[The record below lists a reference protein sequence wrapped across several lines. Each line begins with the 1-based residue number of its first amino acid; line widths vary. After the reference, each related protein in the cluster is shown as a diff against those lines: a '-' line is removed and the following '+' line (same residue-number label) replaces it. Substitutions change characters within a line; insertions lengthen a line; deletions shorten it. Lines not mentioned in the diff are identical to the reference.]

1 MATSKFEQTIAHIV
15 AEGTKPQPA
24 MTKVA
29 SLEKRIDTLD
39 GDVAKSITKIA
50 SLLRSQSIE
59 PSYQDII
66 DFIGEG

>member
-1 MATSKFEQTIAHIV
+1 MSTSKFEKAIARIV
-15 AEGTKPQPA
+15 EEGSRPQPA

-59 PSYQDII
+59 PSYQDIV

>member
-1 MATSKFEQTIAHIV
+1 MSTSKFEKAIARIV
-15 AEGTKPQPA
+15 EEGSRPQPA

-29 SLEKRIDTLD
+29 SLENRIDTLD

-59 PSYQDII
+59 PSYQDIV

>member
-1 MATSKFEQTIAHIV
+1 MSTSKFEKTIARIV
-15 AEGTKPQPA
+15 EEASKPQPT

-29 SLEKRIDTLD
+29 SLEQRIENLD
-39 GDVAKSITKIA
+39 GDVARSLTKVA
-50 SLLRSQSIE
+50 SLIRQQSIE

>member
-1 MATSKFEQTIAHIV
+1 MSTSKFEKAIARIV
-15 AEGTKPQPA
+15 EEGSRPQPT

-29 SLEKRIDTLD
+29 SLEQRIDTLD